1 VEAQQVSEHENAAVI
16 RFFFAAFATDD
27 YEPIVRECLAH
38 DVEWH
43 VAGNNPLAGDF
54 IGVDAVLSAMRRYSE
69 HSRRTLQLDTRSV
82 FADEHHA
89 VAVHWATA
97 QREGITYQAHE
108 IDVFHLS
115 SGLITEFWSFSEDQD
130 ATDALWS

>member
-1 VEAQQVSEHENAAVI
+1 MSEHENAAVV
-16 RFFFAAFATDD
+16 RSFYAAFGTAD
-27 YEPIVRECLAH
+27 YEPRVRELLVH

-54 IGVDAVLSAMRRYSE
+54 IGIESVLGVMRRYDD
-69 HSRRTLQLDTRSV
+69 HGQHTLTLDTQLV

-89 VAVHWATA
+89 IAVHLATA
-97 QREGITYQAHE
+97 HCEGFAYPAHE
-108 IDVFHLS
+108 IDIFHLS
-115 SGLITEFWSFSEDQD
+115 GGLITELWSFSEDQD

>member
-1 VEAQQVSEHENAAVI
+1 MSEHENETVV
-16 RFFFAAFATDD
+16 RSFYAAFETAG
-27 YEPIVRECLAH
+27 YEFTVRELLVE
-38 DVEWH
+38 DVKWH

-54 IGVDAVLSAMRRYSE
+54 IGIDAVVGAMRRYDE
-69 HSRRTLQLDTRSV
+69 HSHHTLKLDTRSV

-89 VAVHWATA
+89 VAIHWATA
-97 QREGITYQAHE
+97 HREGFAYRAHE

-115 SGLITEFWSFSEDQD
+115 GRLITEFWSFSEDQD

>member
-1 VEAQQVSEHENAAVI
+1 MSGHRNETVVRS
-16 RFFFAAFATDD
+16 FYAAFDTAN
-27 YEPIVRECLAH
+27 YERHVRELLVD
-38 DVEWH
+38 DVNWH

-54 IGVDAVLSAMRRYSE
+54 IGIDAVLGAMRRYDE
-69 HSRRTLQLDTRSV
+69 HSHHSLKLDTESV

-89 VAVHWATA
+89 VAIHRATA
-97 QREGITYQAHE
+97 QREDVAYRAHE

-115 SGLITEFWSFSEDQD
+115 DGLITEFWSFSEDQD